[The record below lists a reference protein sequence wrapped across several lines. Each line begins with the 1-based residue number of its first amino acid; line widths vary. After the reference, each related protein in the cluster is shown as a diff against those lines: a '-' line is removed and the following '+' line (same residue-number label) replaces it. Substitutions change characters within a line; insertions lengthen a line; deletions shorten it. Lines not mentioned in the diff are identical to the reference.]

1 MKKIPPYA
9 AQLTELMQ
17 QAGIVNLDELRE
29 ISGLSGWQLS
39 RIQYGLLPKMS
50 VEALVKL
57 AQALKLSPEAILS
70 YFHPELLPPVTEP
83 QASISDRAPEIDQ
96 TQEIQRL
103 QTEYQRLQQQ
113 LEDQKETLKQEFQQ
127 QALSILESWLLQW
140 PTAAAAAQKNPDF
153 PAVKLLPL
161 VKPFANLLNQWQVEA
176 IASVGETIVYDP
188 QWHQL
193 MDGNTEP
200 GSPVIVRYVGYRQDQ
215 KLLYR
220 AKVSPAPTVENNL
233 ETENSPSN
241 LP

>member
-9 AQLTELMQ
+9 AQLAELMQ
-17 QAGIVNLDELRE
+17 QADIANLDDLRE

-57 AQALKLSPEAILS
+57 AQALKLSPESVLS
-70 YFHPELLPPVTEP
+70 YFHPDLLPHTEA
-83 QASISDRAPEIDQ
+83 QENDRDRVLEKDQ
-96 TQEIQRL
+96 SQQIEQL

-113 LEDQKETLKQEFQQ
+113 LAEQQERLKQEFQQ
-127 QALSILESWLLQW
+127 QALSILEPWLLQW

-161 VKPFANLLNQWQVEA
+161 VNPLANLLNQWQVEA
-176 IASVGETIVYDP
+176 IASVGETLIYDP

-193 MDGNTEP
+193 LEGEAEP
-200 GSPVIVRYVGYRQDQ
+200 GSSVIVRYVGYRQDQ

-220 AKVSPAPTVENNL
+220 AKVSPAESLDTHSVAANGANA
-233 ETENSPSN
+233 
-241 LP
+241 

>member
-9 AQLTELMQ
+9 ARLAELMQ
-17 QAGIVNLDELRE
+17 QAGIANVDELRE

-50 VEALVKL
+50 VEALINL
-57 AQALKLSPEAILS
+57 AKALKLSPESVLS
-70 YFHPELLPPVTEP
+70 YLHPELLPHTEA
-83 QASISDRAPEIDQ
+83 QENNRDRALENDQ
-96 TQEIQRL
+96 TQRIEQL

-113 LEDQKETLKQEFQQ
+113 LEEQKERLQQEFQQ
-127 QALSILESWLLQW
+127 QALSVLESWLLQW

-161 VKPFANLLNQWQVEA
+161 VKPLANLLNHWQVEA

-193 MDGNTEP
+193 MDGEVEP
-200 GSPVIVRYVGYRQDQ
+200 GSSVVVRYVGYRQEQ

-220 AKVSPAPTVENNL
+220 AKVSPVVPL
-233 ETENSPSN
+233 EKDTETP
-241 LP
+241 

>member
-17 QAGIVNLDELRE
+17 QAGIASLDELRE

-50 VEALVKL
+50 VEALIKL
-57 AQALKLSPEAILS
+57 AQALKLSLESVIS
-70 YFHPELLPPVTEP
+70 YFDPDGLPAIPTDPVNKG
-83 QASISDRAPEIDQ
+83 DRRPDMEQ
-96 TQEIQRL
+96 L
-103 QTEYQRLQQQ
+103 QNEYQRLQQQ
-113 LEDQKETLKQEFQQ
+113 LEEQRERLQQEFQQ
-127 QALSILESWLLQW
+127 QALDTLESWLLQW

-176 IASVGETIVYDP
+176 IASVGDTLPYDP

-193 MDGNTEP
+193 MDSNVEP
-200 GSPVIVRYVGYRQDQ
+200 GSSVVVRYVGYRQAQ

-220 AKVSPAPTVENNL
+220 AKVSPAPPREDTPPENPSQSVLVE
-233 ETENSPSN
+233 
-241 LP
+241 